1 MGVDTKLTME
11 EYKELEKKFILHCSV
26 DSDSTDYSL
35 YVDNKKKLTF
45 GIGFNIED
53 NPNWLAI
60 ALLYKFSGLKPI
72 EEINKIG
79 YQKDVLL
86 YGNGKYNKF
95 IEENCKG
102 ISADNKVLQIMRKYK
117 TAKNTKVKN
126 IDKLSK
132 EIQKLIDEY
141 NKRSDIE
148 KIPVN
153 DFSFEFT
160 DEEIS
165 LIYDIGKKEYEN
177 QLAKYL
183 TGTGKPFNIHSIKD
197 TKLYIS
203 LLSFTYQQ
211 GGGNLEEHSNI
222 FQGVAKSRFL
232 IWFTLRYNVLSFT
245 RQYKRRLHES
255 TLFGLIANQAVDTKK
270 ADIPAT
276 ILDVFSYLNFFIAG
290 GDNTYL
296 SYIKTNNRCKTMDIK
311 AVDDGLVL
319 FNRQSR
325 YDVIKNSLQ
334 TVDFIKDFFSD
345 VSCFKGKFLDNI
357 IDFASHS
364 TIFSIFTKFIEES
377 FVKEIENKKGSEELF
392 LLENI
397 YVIDCINKNDFKLL
411 LEQKYSGLQKRC
423 NVLIFL
429 NSTSDIVN
437 DISYLQAKCPNV
449 YFTIAI
455 QEGYTYSFRLDEKSS
470 TQTNIILYKIKDG
483 KYIPELIKETFKA
496 ENISNEESQ
505 DEKNILLFSAENS
518 KNLSGR
524 LSNNTN
530 IFHISHKS
538 EDDIISKIK
547 LYNMISDKYEGNIKI
562 DMQGKEYDVSADKS
576 SGYFTI
582 EITLNVLDEALNDED
597 INNLSYYM
605 HVNDTGEIFESK
617 ISNGKVSFGYCPTA
631 SCKNQKVLFSFNT
644 ADFASKK
651 TANGKSLDYAFINK
665 SSRDIKKT
673 ERTFTINL
681 SDLLNNCIE
690 KIELSNYEELST
702 KDDPFVCEHHF
713 NAYTFSDRIDK
724 IQWGYFT
731 IPLNKL
737 NILYDRDKI
746 VNDKEIN
753 YMNNGDCVHF
763 TPSSVFNEE
772 QRKQLQQNQEV
783 IIVVATIFKSF
794 IFLNGQQGLNF
805 YIIRPDNEPTINSL
819 KLSEKY
825 TTYYGRTL
833 HVTNLD
839 TNATYLYH
847 KDPKFGLKGK
857 PKDDTSGT
865 DDIDDIDDI
874 GDKHNKKYYVFG
886 MKVNCLNMPKT
897 NHDLNNSVKLKWL
910 KINVMTSY
918 KAGET
923 DEEKKEKESSLKNVC
938 KEILN
943 KYKNNPLDIDFASL
957 SKNNI
962 EVTGNVSIIA
972 VSNRTKTSACKL
984 IEDKYQGTI
993 IYNEDENI
1001 YYYVLNKGEQEGAVI
1016 LCPFIDKPVLEE
1028 GKYIQLG
1035 FNAEDI
1041 AHYMARE
1048 IENNLKSAKAYEI
1061 KTLTDADR
1069 YIDKELLKSNNI
1081 IDIIRSFFMVSA
1093 YQNNYTGIVAAK
1105 YGMFYDAVKTD
1116 SFWDHKW
1123 QLSALF
1129 PSMGLSR
1136 RYHHVYDDKDI
1147 PYDAWSNI
1155 HFGTIGKY
1163 CEFSEGVLLGGADL
1177 AQKWSNRSFEHGDT
1191 VCDQVAI
1198 KLGFSIYD
1206 EYIKSILIN
1215 AYNIL
1220 SYVVND
1226 NVFKYYFQNG
1236 KCPDE

>member
-11 EYKELEKKFILHCSV
+11 EYKELEKKFILHCEA
-26 DSDSTDYSL
+26 DPKSTDYSL

-72 EEINKIG
+72 EEINTIG
-79 YQKDVLL
+79 YKKDVLL

-153 DFSFEFT
+153 GFSFEFT

-211 GGGNLEEHSNI
+211 GGGNLQEHSNI

-255 TLFGLIANQAVDTKK
+255 TLFGLIENQAVDTKK

-276 ILDVFSYLNFFIAG
+276 ILDVFSYLNFFMAG

-296 SYIKTNNRCKTMDIK
+296 SYIKTNDRCKTMDIK

-345 VSCFKGKFLDNI
+345 ASCFKGKFLDNI

-364 TIFSIFTKFIEES
+364 TIFSIFTRFIEES

-411 LEQKYSGLQKRC
+411 LEQKYSGLQERC

-437 DISYLQAKCPNV
+437 DISYLQVKCPNV

-524 LSNNTN
+524 LSNNAN
-530 IFHISHKS
+530 IFHITHKS

-547 LYNMISDKYEGNIKI
+547 LYNMISDKYEGNIQI
-562 DMQGKEYDVSADKS
+562 DMQDKEYEVSAAKS
-576 SGYFTI
+576 SGEFNVD
-582 EITLNVLDEALNDED
+582 ITLSILDEALNDEE
-597 INNLSYYM
+597 INDKPYYM
-605 HVNDTGEIFESK
+605 LVNSTGEIFESK
-617 ISNGKVSFGYCPTA
+617 VSNGKASFSYNPAEAC
-631 SCKNQKVLFSFNT
+631 SNQKVLFSFNT
-644 ADFASKK
+644 ADFTSKK
-651 TANGKSLDYAFINK
+651 TANGKSLDYAWINK
-665 SSRDIKKT
+665 TARENKKL
-673 ERTFTINL
+673 ERTFTINKEYVL
-681 SDLLNNCIE
+681 QYSITGVELDNIEEIASSNLDILLNIE
-690 KIELSNYEELST
+690 YRFKAYRNIEDKSKIKWGYMLLNYSELKSLSNITVLKPSIKLYEKFHQLTETGDMISIIPNKILS
-702 KDDPFVCEHHF
+702 KDEIKLLKNDNYALIPIPYF
-713 NAYTFSDRIDK
+713 NIHYIDIRNFNSDI
-724 IQWGYFT
+724 
-731 IPLNKL
+731 N
-737 NILYDRDKI
+737 NIKI
-746 VNDKEIN
+746 VNETIESD
-753 YMNNGDCVHF
+753 
-763 TPSSVFNEE
+763 
-772 QRKQLQQNQEV
+772 
-783 IIVVATIFKSF
+783 IIS
-794 IFLNGQQGLNF
+794 LNF
-805 YIIRPDNEPTINSL
+805 YIVVDNIGKNGFLVRYTYKTVEDAIKYHRHGDLVGIKADLKVFPEKYGLYAVSPEAGNSIVSHVRGSTKNSQYVSASTL
-819 KLSEKY
+819 SDGAERFNVNNGSKKLSIDINK
-825 TTYYGRTL
+825 
-833 HVTNLD
+833 
-839 TNATYLYH
+839 
-847 KDPKFGLKGK
+847 LKQ
-857 PKDDTSGT
+857 SGAVLIST
-865 DDIDDIDDI
+865 DEISEAFIND
-874 GDKHNKKYYVFG
+874 NKALMSKK
-886 MKVNCLNMPKT
+886 KVNI
-897 NHDLNNSVKLKWL
+897 HQVIRNNEARF
-910 KINVMTSY
+910 
-918 KAGET
+918 KAIQDQEVLIKGA
-923 DEEKKEKESSLKNVC
+923 DRKSSQF
-938 KEILN
+938 IFT
-943 KYKNNPLDIDFASL
+943 PDDL
-957 SKNNI
+957 SK
-962 EVTGNVSIIA
+962 
-972 VSNRTKTSACKL
+972 
-984 IEDKYQGTI
+984 
-993 IYNEDENI
+993 
-1001 YYYVLNKGEQEGAVI
+1001 
-1016 LCPFIDKPVLEE
+1016 
-1028 GKYIQLG
+1028 
-1035 FNAEDI
+1035 
-1041 AHYMARE
+1041 
-1048 IENNLKSAKAYEI
+1048 
-1061 KTLTDADR
+1061 
-1069 YIDKELLKSNNI
+1069 
-1081 IDIIRSFFMVSA
+1081 
-1093 YQNNYTGIVAAK
+1093 
-1105 YGMFYDAVKTD
+1105 VK
-1116 SFWDHKW
+1116 
-1123 QLSALF
+1123 
-1129 PSMGLSR
+1129 
-1136 RYHHVYDDKDI
+1136 
-1147 PYDAWSNI
+1147 
-1155 HFGTIGKY
+1155 
-1163 CEFSEGVLLGGADL
+1163 
-1177 AQKWSNRSFEHGDT
+1177 
-1191 VCDQVAI
+1191 
-1198 KLGFSIYD
+1198 
-1206 EYIKSILIN
+1206 
-1215 AYNIL
+1215 
-1220 SYVVND
+1220 
-1226 NVFKYYFQNG
+1226 NG
-1236 KCPDE
+1236 KI

>member
-11 EYKELEKKFILHCSV
+11 EYKELEKTFILHCEA
-26 DSDSTDYSL
+26 DPKSTDYSL

-60 ALLYKFSGLKPI
+60 ALLHKFSGLKPI
-72 EEINKIG
+72 EEINTIG

-177 QLAKYL
+177 QLAQHL

-245 RQYKRRLHES
+245 MQYKRRLHES
-255 TLFGLIANQAVDTKK
+255 SLFGLIANQTVDTKK

-276 ILDVFSYLNFFIAG
+276 ILDVFSYLNFFMAG

-296 SYIKTNNRCKTMDIK
+296 SFIKTNDRCKTMDIK

-319 FNRQSR
+319 FNKQPR
-325 YDVIKNSLQ
+325 YDVIKSSLQ

-345 VSCFKGKFLDNI
+345 ASCIKGKFLDNI

-397 YVIDCINKNDFKLL
+397 YVIDCINKNDFRLL

-449 YFTIAI
+449 YFIIAI

-470 TQTNIILYKIKDG
+470 TQTNIILYRIKDG
-483 KYIPELIKETFKA
+483 KYIPKLIKETFKA
-496 ENISNEESQ
+496 ENISNEENQ

-547 LYNMISDKYEGNIKI
+547 LFYNMISDKYEGNIQI

-576 SGYFTI
+576 SGELI
-582 EITLNVLDEALNDED
+582 VDISLITQDKALNIED
-597 INNLSYYM
+597 INNKPYYM
-605 HVNDTGEIFESK
+605 YVKDTGELFESK
-617 ISNGKVSFGYCPTA
+617 IENSKASFKYTPLSNFS
-631 SCKNQKVLFSFNT
+631 NQKVLFSFNSN
-644 ADFASKK
+644 DFICNQLANSKC
-651 TANGKSLDYAFINK
+651 LDYAWINK
-665 SSRDIKKT
+665 NARDSKKL
-673 ERTFTINL
+673 ERIFTINKE
-681 SDLLNNCIE
+681 DVPQDIIE
-690 KIELSNYEELST
+690 NMKI
-702 KDDPFVCEHHF
+702 
-713 NAYTFSDRIDK
+713 I
-724 IQWGYFT
+724 
-731 IPLNKL
+731 
-737 NILYDRDKI
+737 
-746 VNDKEIN
+746 
-753 YMNNGDCVHF
+753 
-763 TPSSVFNEE
+763 
-772 QRKQLQQNQEV
+772 
-783 IIVVATIFKSF
+783 AT
-794 IFLNGQQGLNF
+794 
-805 YIIRPDNEPTINSL
+805 D
-819 KLSEKY
+819 
-825 TTYYGRTL
+825 
-833 HVTNLD
+833 HTN
-839 TNATYLYH
+839 
-847 KDPKFGLKGK
+847 
-857 PKDDTSGT
+857 
-865 DDIDDIDDI
+865 
-874 GDKHNKKYYVFG
+874 
-886 MKVNCLNMPKT
+886 
-897 NHDLNNSVKLKWL
+897 
-910 KINVMTSY
+910 
-918 KAGET
+918 
-923 DEEKKEKESSLKNVC
+923 
-938 KEILN
+938 
-943 KYKNNPLDIDFASL
+943 
-957 SKNNI
+957 KNNI
-962 EVTGNVSIIA
+962 EKKYIFKVFSNIKEKSLINWCYILLKENELKKFINNKIIRADSMFYKRLIKLDKVGELLHFTPKDILQDDEIEHIYLYKYLVVIPFISNNGVILKNENQLYSILELHNISLYFDGLHLTMIINNLSGKQTYTFQA
-972 VSNRTKTSACKL
+972 VSGRGIERNSSLYFQYNHEREFIENGGPIPRGIYYITPLSSNPDNSIQFISISEELVGSIYSLFGQKKTSFPGGSYAWGSVRVPIQPKTKEITNGNKYVTRKNFFIHGGAKAGSAGCIDLFRDNNHFFSTL
-984 IEDKYQGTI
+984 IEYSKLFRSDKI
-993 IYNEDENI
+993 
-1001 YYYVLNKGEQEGAVI
+1001 
-1016 LCPFIDKPVLEE
+1016 PLEVD
-1028 GKYIQLG
+1028 YR
-1035 FNAEDI
+1035 
-1041 AHYMARE
+1041 Y
-1048 IENNLKSAKAYEI
+1048 SEI
-1061 KTLTDADR
+1061 KC
-1069 YIDKELLKSNNI
+1069 NN
-1081 IDIIRSFFMVSA
+1081 DINMKLERFEHTQFGIYF
-1093 YQNNYTGIVAAK
+1093 YQNGDCNV
-1105 YGMFYDAVKTD
+1105 
-1116 SFWDHKW
+1116 
-1123 QLSALF
+1123 
-1129 PSMGLSR
+1129 
-1136 RYHHVYDDKDI
+1136 DK
-1147 PYDAWSNI
+1147 
-1155 HFGTIGKY
+1155 
-1163 CEFSEGVLLGGADL
+1163 
-1177 AQKWSNRSFEHGDT
+1177 
-1191 VCDQVAI
+1191 
-1198 KLGFSIYD
+1198 
-1206 EYIKSILIN
+1206 
-1215 AYNIL
+1215 
-1220 SYVVND
+1220 
-1226 NVFKYYFQNG
+1226 
-1236 KCPDE
+1236 